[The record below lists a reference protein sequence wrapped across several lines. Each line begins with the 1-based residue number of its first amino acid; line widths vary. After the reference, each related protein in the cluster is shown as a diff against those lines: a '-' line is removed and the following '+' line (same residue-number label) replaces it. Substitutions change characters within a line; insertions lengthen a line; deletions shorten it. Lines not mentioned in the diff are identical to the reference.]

1 MWFGILFRTA
11 SRTVFEKI
19 NFITK
24 MATKKKKSAAAYG
37 IIGVSGD
44 NFVVKDTPCLI
55 PKENMKMFHTMQKQS
70 SVSSF
75 GDFPNPFNSFW
86 NGKK

>member
-24 MATKKKKSAAAYG
+24 MAAKKKKSASAYG

-44 NFVVKDTPCLI
+44 NFVVKDRACFSA
-55 PKENMKMFHTMQKQS
+55 KESMKMFHTMQEES
-70 SVSSF
+70 VVSSF
-75 GDFPNPFNSFW
+75 GFFPNPFNSFW

>member
-1 MWFGILFRTA
+1 MK
-11 SRTVFEKI
+11 KI
-19 NFITK
+19 NFITE

-55 PKENMKMFHTMQKQS
+55 PKENMKMFHTMQK
-70 SVSSF
+70 
-75 GDFPNPFNSFW
+75 
-86 NGKK
+86 

>member
-11 SRTVFEKI
+11 SRTVFEQ
-19 NFITK
+19 NEFHYK
-24 MATKKKKSAAAYG
+24 MAAKKKKSAAAYG

-70 SVSSF
+70 GVSSF